1 MISSN
6 LLGYDSIS
14 GPQMQLT
21 TEIQIGDTAQGKSA
35 GVVATGLLPGTTV
48 YLYIYSTPQLL
59 GSAPVDTTGTARI
72 SAVIPPGLPPGDH
85 KVVAEGTG
93 ADNTPVQALSAFEL
107 NPQNLVVAYA
117 PPAQVSQSMSTDQGE
132 IKRALHTGRALYDI
146 RLHPGAIATI
156 ALAAASVTAM
166 AGVGG
171 LSGFPRSGHS
181 NSGSSGQGKL
191 AGVVTKKLKGVKR
204 EGPGVGDSSSSWK
217 SPGTLRVDGWINS
230 AVYRTGLRS
239 ALLPRV
245 LIDGAWARAIFGSA
259 ALSLWSIGF
268 VLGLLSSIQ
277 VHFQALPPRLSYVLA
292 IVAVGLL
299 DSAAGACA
307 WLVIASLALFTGHL
321 ANWAE
326 LRTILGLFVLFASTI
341 LLAHAIRPLRR
352 QQDGSLMHRF
362 DRIADY
368 VMPPIFLAFAASSMF
383 KALNG
388 LSGLELVHKSEFGAL
403 RLTVIIFFLLR
414 MSLED
419 LALTFYPQ
427 RSLASQPAKLPSQT
441 KSATWMAIIGKLLLF
456 LLISAPF
463 FGLGFYTF
471 IALALTALTLILK
484 VFEDRL
490 PNLLRLNKW
499 FPRGTAKFVLMLVV
513 GTITG
518 AWILGAHPSNQR
530 NASTFALLLVPGT
543 IATLIELFG
552 REGFSW
558 PESWGKRVLGIEIWL
573 VALGIVVGFFTI

>member
-1 MISSN
+1 MS
-6 LLGYDSIS
+6 YDSIS
-14 GPQMQLT
+14 GPQIQLT
-21 TEIQIGDTAQGKSA
+21 TEIQIGNTAEGKSA
-35 GVVATGLLPGTTV
+35 GVIATGLLPGTTV
-48 YLYIYSTPQLL
+48 NLYIYSTPQLL
-59 GSAPVDTTGTARI
+59 GSALVDATGTARI
-72 SAVIPPGLPPGDH
+72 NAVIPPGLPAGDH
-85 KVVAEGTG
+85 RVVAEGTSAG
-93 ADNTPVQALSAFEL
+93 NTPVQALSAFEL
-107 NPQNLVVAYA
+107 NPQNIVVAYA
-117 PPAQVSQSMSTDQGE
+117 PPAQVSQSLSTNQAA
-132 IKRALHTGRALYDI
+132 IRRALQTGRALYDI
-146 RLHPGAIATI
+146 KLHPGAIATI

-171 LSGFPRSGHS
+171 LSGFPRTGHS

-204 EGPGVGDSSSSWK
+204 QGPGIGDSSSTWK
-217 SPGTLRVDGWINS
+217 SPGTLRVDNWINS
-230 AVYRTGLRS
+230 AVVRTGLRS

-245 LIDGAWARAIFGSA
+245 LVDGAWARAIFGST
-259 ALSLWSIGF
+259 ALSLWVVGF

-292 IVAVGLL
+292 IIAVGLL
-299 DSAAGACA
+299 DSAAGATA

-321 ANWAE
+321 TNWSE

-352 QQDGSLMHRF
+352 EQDGSLMHRF

-368 VMPPIFLAFAASSMF
+368 VIPPIFLAFAASSMF

-388 LSGLELVHKSEFGAL
+388 LSGLELVHKSEFDAL
-403 RLTVIIFFLLR
+403 RLTVIIFFLVR
-414 MSLED
+414 MCLED
-419 LALTFYPQ
+419 AALTFYPQ
-427 RSLASQPAKLPSQT
+427 RSLASQPAKLASQT
-441 KSATWMAIIGKLLLF
+441 KFATWMAIVGKLLLF
-456 LLISAPF
+456 LLITAPF
-463 FGLGFYTF
+463 FGLGFYTY

-484 VFEDRL
+484 VFENKL
-490 PNLLRLNKW
+490 PNLLQLNKW
-499 FPRGTAKFVLMLVV
+499 FPRGTAKFLLMLVV

-518 AWILGAHPSNQR
+518 AWILGAHPSNQLV
-530 NASTFALLLVPGT
+530 ASTFALMLVPGI
-543 IATLIELFG
+543 IATLLELFG